1 MVHQGVEERRR
12 CRRGSRRVKT
22 TISDCGWSTGRL
34 PPAFQCQPAR
44 KLAGTT
50 WDSQTRRRPTA
61 RTLGLHAPSSSSF
74 QSCRGNLQCAAQAL
88 AHQVQ
93 YSHAGA
99 RLWSSAGGFRRAGIW
114 LVYAYFTA
122 NVEIMTSRLKDD
134 ERAEQ
139 GLCITPAVDTGG
151 SRTSARGKTMIEKVM
166 QVRAA
171 AAAKAA
177 TKAGAAADA
186 AVAKV
191 ALAGALRARTRS
203 LWGGAGLQVPNV
215 ASQRTR
221 ILRVILIC
229 SVFRCRSRKA
239 PSTLCIYSIVCT
251 YLFAYIACI
260 VIIIYCINHA
270 LAYVAYI
277 AYVAYCKYY
286 AYWHML
292 NVYAYILYYVH
303 CTYIVKVYP
312 AMDLHIYYTYMHS
325 ICRMLSILYILH
337 ILHILCMMYNLHI
350 LCILLKNLQYIYI
363 YI

>member
-186 AVAKV
+186 AAAKV

-203 LWGGAGLQVPNV
+203 LWAGAGLQVLYV
-215 ASQRTR
+215 ASRRTR

-229 SVFRCRSRKA
+229 SVFCCRSRKA
-239 PSTLCIYSIVCT
+239 PTSPKYFMHIFYCLHIFICIYCMYCHYHTLHKSCISIC
-251 YLFAYIACI
+251 C
-260 VIIIYCINHA
+260 IYCI
-270 LAYVAYI
+270 
-277 AYVAYCKYY
+277 C
-286 AYWHML
+286 
-292 NVYAYILYYVH
+292 
-303 CTYIVKVYP
+303 C
-312 AMDLHIYYTYMHS
+312 
-325 ICRMLSILYILH
+325 ILYILCILTHIKCIRIYCILCTLYIYCQGISCIYTIHMH
-337 ILHILCMMYNLHI
+337 ILHA
-350 LCILLKNLQYIYI
+350 
-363 YI
+363 